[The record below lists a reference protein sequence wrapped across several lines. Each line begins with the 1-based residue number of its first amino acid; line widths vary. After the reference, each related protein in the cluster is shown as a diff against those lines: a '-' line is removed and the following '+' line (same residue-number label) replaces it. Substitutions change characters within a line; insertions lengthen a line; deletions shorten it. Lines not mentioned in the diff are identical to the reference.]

1 LARFAAITIDIEWL
15 RERRPPTPNF
25 TLQDLQRMLWFSMLA
40 MFRFQ
45 KFATCFLVLAL
56 GTITGPLAG
65 RAEEEVNGEPI
76 SPAAQLSAASFRVE
90 PGYKVTPV
98 ASEPLFANPVAFC
111 FDPQG
116 RIFVAETH
124 RVHHGTEDN
133 RNHMDWLDDDLAA
146 QTVAQRRAYVE
157 RRMADRLNHYTEAS
171 ELVRLLEDRD
181 GDGVY
186 DHSCVFSDGY
196 NEIESG
202 AAAGVMW
209 VGDRLLFTCIPDL
222 WELRDADGDGK
233 AEERKSLATG
243 FGVHFALFGHDLH
256 GLVEG
261 PDGKIYFSIG
271 DRGLHVETPNG
282 VLSNPDSG
290 SVIRCNPD
298 GSELELFAT
307 GLRNPQELA
316 FNELGDLF
324 SVDNNSDSG
333 DRARIVQIVE
343 GMNTGWRMS
352 YQYLPDR
359 GPFNREKIWHTKNA
373 EQPAGIV
380 PPIAHLSD
388 GPSGLVYY
396 PGTGMTD
403 DCRDSF
409 FLADFRGAPASSGI
423 RRFHLEQE
431 GAGYRLANDKMFM
444 EGILVTDCD
453 FGPDG
458 NFYVSDWIEGWN
470 GTGMG
475 RLYRVA
481 DDDPELVEARRK
493 SANSLKQVPTLK
505 TEQLVDLLGNPNMRV
520 RQAAQRQLV
529 ALGATSAKPLAELAR
544 KTDASQLA
552 RIHAIWGLGSLA
564 IQDPTLFDAIAT
576 LCGNADAE
584 IRNQAARTL
593 GRAKALPE
601 TERSEFGAG
610 LAKLLGD
617 PSLRVRASAA
627 ASIGSLG
634 YQPALAE
641 LLKAASDNAEV
652 GDAIVRTGIVMGL
665 AGSQSESDLI
675 NAAKGADQAAR
686 VAIVLALAKQKSPR
700 VGEFMADDSET
711 VVLEAARAT
720 WDTPIVAANGALA
733 AALNKISPTN
743 EPLVRRSL
751 AASQAMRAPA
761 YLQGVIQFAMNPD
774 APAAMRDHAWELVS
788 QWAAPS
794 SRDPVHGQWRPLE
807 PQAADEVRDAM
818 EQAWPGIRQASAAD
832 PTGVIIAA
840 ELGLPAALNDLPT
853 LLERPDLD
861 AKFQVRAIAAMDH
874 ADDAVAE
881 RVIEFG
887 LQSPDG
893 RVRSAARRL
902 LAERFPAK
910 AIDHLTWAANEGET
924 RERQAALALLAKI
937 DLPAAHQ
944 AIDAWMTR
952 AEQGDCPQE
961 LLLEVLEAAQSATD
975 KSLVERHKK
984 LVDQQAASGDLAS
997 LYAAAVAGGDAA
1009 RGEQLFLSNESLS
1022 CRRCHSLTP
1031 GEQLVGPSLADVGAK
1046 RTRQEIIES
1055 VTRPNAKIVEGFQTT
1070 SMLLDTGMVVTGIL
1084 RHEDDEKAV
1093 LLNADGKEVEV
1104 DLETVE
1110 DSVQGLSAMPEDLMK
1125 FMSQRDLRDVVEFLS
1140 SQRNASASS
1149 DAGPKTEAGHELD

>member
-1 LARFAAITIDIEWL
+1 MIWYSLLARL
-15 RERRPPTPNF
+15 RRQPVVAPTF
-25 TLQDLQRMLWFSMLA
+25 
-40 MFRFQ
+40 
-45 KFATCFLVLAL
+45 VLCVAL
-56 GTITGPLAG
+56 TPSIGSG
-65 RAEEEVNGEPI
+65 AETDDNKTI

-116 RIFVAETH
+116 RVFVAETH

-146 QTVAQRRAYVE
+146 QTVAQRRAYIE
-157 RRMADRLNHYTEAS
+157 RRMADRLNHFTESS
-171 ELVRLLEDRD
+171 ELVRLLEDRN

-186 DHSCVFSDGY
+186 DHSSVFSDGY

-209 VGDRLLFTCIPDL
+209 VGNRLLFTCIPDL
-222 WELRDADGDGK
+222 WELRDDDGDGK
-233 AEERKSLATG
+233 AEHRKSLATG

-282 VLSNPDSG
+282 ILSNPDSG
-290 SVIRCNPD
+290 SVLRCNPD

-316 FNELGDLF
+316 FNEFGDLF

-333 DRARIVQIVE
+333 DRARIIQIVE
-343 GMNTGWRMS
+343 GSNTGWRMS

-359 GPFNREKIWHTKNA
+359 GPFNREKVWHTKNA

-423 RRFHLEQE
+423 RRFRLEQE

-444 EGILVTDCD
+444 EGILATDCD

-458 NFYVSDWIEGWN
+458 NFYVADWIEGWN

-481 DDDPELVEARRK
+481 DDALELVKARHE
-493 SANSLKQVPTLK
+493 SAKALKEIPNLA
-505 TEQLVDLLGNPNMRV
+505 TEQLTALLSNPNIRV
-520 RQAAQRQLV
+520 RQSAQRQLV
-529 ALGATSAKPLAELAR
+529 SLGKSSSASLIELAR
-544 KTDASQLA
+544 QADANRYA

-564 IQDPTLFDAIAT
+564 TQDSTLFDGIAA
-576 LCGNADAE
+576 LCADSDSE

-593 GRAKALPE
+593 GRARSSAAENRNALGE
-601 TERSEFGAG
+601 A
-610 LAKLLGD
+610 LVKLLDD

-627 ASIGSLG
+627 TSIGALG
-634 YQPALAE
+634 YQPALTA
-641 LLKAASDNAEV
+641 LLKAANDNADA
-652 GDAIVRTGIVMGL
+652 GDPILRTGIVMGL
-665 AGSQSESDLI
+665 AGSQSETKLVEAS
-675 NAAKGADQAAR
+675 KQAGPAGR
-686 VAIVLALAKQKSPR
+686 LAIVLALGKQKSPR
-700 VGEFMADDSET
+700 VGEFVSDEAEA
-711 VVLEAARAT
+711 VALEAARVI
-720 WDTPIVAANGALA
+720 WDTPIPAANEALA
-733 AALNKISPTN
+733 AALNRIEPTN
-743 EPLVRRSL
+743 EPFVRRAL
-751 AASQAMRAPA
+751 AANQALQSHTNLQAVVDYALNLAAP
-761 YLQGVIQFAMNPD
+761 P
-774 APAAMRDHAWELVS
+774 AMRDHAWELAAK
-788 QWAAPS
+788 WASPS
-794 SRDPVHGQWRPLE
+794 SRDPVHGQWRPLKAVTGDMVA
-807 PQAADEVRDAM
+807 QTIAAC
-818 EQAWPGIRQASAAD
+818 WPAIENAGSKD
-832 PTGVIIAA
+832 PTGVIFAA
-840 ELGLPAALNDLPT
+840 EMEVPEALQQLPT
-853 LLERPDLD
+853 LLEKPNLD
-861 AKFQVRAIAAMDH
+861 VALQARAIGALIYAN
-874 ADDAVAE
+874 DAVAD
-881 RVIEFG
+881 RAIVIG
-887 LQSPDG
+887 LKSSNTA
-893 RVRSAARRL
+893 VRTAAIEL
-902 LAERFPAK
+902 LASRFPEK
-910 AIDHLTWAANEGET
+910 AVTTLIGAANEGET
-924 RERQAALALLAKI
+924 RERQAALSLLGKI
-937 DLPAAHQ
+937 DLPAAHE
-944 AIDAWMTR
+944 AIASWMTR

-961 LLLEVLEAAQSATD
+961 LLLEVLEATKSAKD
-975 KSLVERHKK
+975 ESLVKRHTK
-984 LVDQQAASGDLAS
+984 LVEQQAASGDLAT
-997 LYAAAVAGGDAA
+997 LYAAALAGGDAA

-1031 GEQLVGPSLADVGAK
+1031 GEQLVGPSLSDVGAK
-1046 RTRQEIIES
+1046 RTREEIIES
-1055 VTRPNAKIVEGFQTT
+1055 VIKPNAKIVEGFQTT

-1084 RHEDDEKAV
+1084 RREDDRNAV

-1104 DLETVE
+1104 ALEMVE
-1110 DSVQGLSAMPEDLMK
+1110 DRVQGLSAMPEDLMK

-1140 SQRNASASS
+1140 LRRDASAS
-1149 DAGPKTEAGHELD
+1149 DAASKESSGHELD

>member
-1 LARFAAITIDIEWL
+1 MFWSFELPMLRLLKITIYA
-15 RERRPPTPNF
+15 
-25 TLQDLQRMLWFSMLA
+25 S
-40 MFRFQ
+40 
-45 KFATCFLVLAL
+45 VLGVIAV
-56 GTITGPLAG
+56 ASFG
-65 RAEEEVNGEPI
+65 RADEQTGSNPV
-76 SPAAQLSAASFRVE
+76 SAAAKLSAASFRVE

-157 RRMADRLNHYTEAS
+157 RRMADKLNHYTESS

-186 DHSCVFSDGY
+186 DHSSIFSEGY

-202 AAAGVMW
+202 AAAGVLC

-222 WELRDADGDGK
+222 WELRDADGDGQ

-256 GLVEG
+256 GLTEG

-290 SVIRCNPD
+290 SVLRCNPD

-343 GMNTGWRMS
+343 GMNTGWRMT

-470 GTGMG
+470 GTDMG
-475 RLYRVA
+475 RLYRVV
-481 DDDPELVEARRK
+481 DDDPKLVEARRE
-493 SANSLKQVPTLK
+493 SANSLKQIPTLK
-505 TEQLVDLLGNPNMRV
+505 SDQLVELLGNPNMRV

-529 ALGATSAKPLAELAR
+529 AFDAASAQPLIELAR
-544 KTDASQLA
+544 KTDANQLA
-552 RIHAIWGLGSLA
+552 RIHAIWALGSLA
-564 IQDPTLFDAIAT
+564 IQDSGLFDAISM
-576 LCGNADAE
+576 LCGDADVE

-593 GRAKALPE
+593 GRAKSLPE
-601 TERSEFGAG
+601 TARSEFGAM
-610 LAKLLGD
+610 LAKLLND
-617 PSLRVRASAA
+617 SSLRVRASAA
-627 ASIGSLG
+627 TSIGSLG
-634 YQPALAE
+634 YQPALAG
-641 LLKAASDNAEV
+641 LLKAASDNADV

-665 AGSQSESDLI
+665 AGSQSESNLV
-675 NAAKGADQAAR
+675 NAAQGADPAAR

-700 VGEFMADDSET
+700 VGEFIADESET
-711 VVLEAARAT
+711 VALEAARAI
-720 WDTPIVAANGALA
+720 WDTPIIAANGALA
-733 AALNKISPTN
+733 DALNKVAPTN
-743 EPLVRRSL
+743 EPLVRRAL
-751 AASQAMRAPA
+751 AASQAMRSSA
-761 YLQGVIQFAMNPD
+761 YLQAVVKYALNPET
-774 APAAMRDHAWELVS
+774 PPAMRDHAWELVT
-788 QWAAPS
+788 QWAGPS
-794 SRDPVHGQWRPLE
+794 SRDPVHGQWRPQLVVRNKDVYRDV
-807 PQAADEVRDAM
+807 AAC
-818 EQAWPGIRQASAAD
+818 WSAIERAGKND
-832 PTGVIIAA
+832 PTGVVVAA
-840 ELGLPAALNDLPT
+840 EMEVPEAIAQLPD
-853 LLERPDLD
+853 LLERPNLD
-861 AKFQVRAIAAMDH
+861 AKLQARAIAALVY
-874 ADDAVAE
+874 ADDPIAE
-881 RVIEFG
+881 RAIEIG
-887 LQSPDG
+887 LQSSTTA
-893 RVRSAARRL
+893 VRSAAREL
-902 LAERFPAK
+902 LALRFPEK
-910 AIDHLTWAANEGET
+910 AVPLLSQAVDEGET
-924 RERQAALALLAKI
+924 AERQAALGLLAKI
-937 DLPAAHQ
+937 DLPAAHR

-952 AEQGDCPQE
+952 AEQGNCPQE

-975 KSLVERHKK
+975 KSLVKRHKK
-984 LVDQQAASGDLAS
+984 LIDQQAASGDLAS
-997 LYAAAVAGGDAA
+997 LYAAAVAGGDAS

-1140 SQRNASASS
+1140 SQRKASASS
-1149 DAGPKTEAGHELD
+1149 DAGPKAEAGHELD

>member
-1 LARFAAITIDIEWL
+1 MIWFTAFA
-15 RERRPPTPNF
+15 
-25 TLQDLQRMLWFSMLA
+25 S
-40 MFRFQ
+40 FRLHRLFN
-45 KFATCFLVLAL
+45 CVLVL
-56 GTITGPLAG
+56 TIAATPATGC
-65 RAEEEVNGEPI
+65 AEKVRNEAI
-76 SPAAQLSAASFRVE
+76 SPAAELSAASFRIE
-90 PGYKVTPV
+90 PGYTVTPV

-146 QTVAQRRAYVE
+146 QTVAQRRAYIE
-157 RRMADRLNHYTEAS
+157 RRMADRLNHYTESS
-171 ELVRLLEDRD
+171 ELVRLLEDRN

-186 DHSCVFSDGY
+186 DHSSVFSDGY

-209 VGDRLLFTCIPDL
+209 VGNRLLFTCIPDL
-222 WELRDADGDGK
+222 WELRDDDGDGK
-233 AEERKSLATG
+233 AEHRQSLATG

-271 DRGLHVETPNG
+271 DRGIHVETPGG

-290 SVIRCNPD
+290 SVLRCNPD

-316 FNELGDLF
+316 FNEFGDLF

-333 DRARIVQIVE
+333 DRARIIQIVE
-343 GMNTGWRMS
+343 GSNTGWRMS

-359 GPFNREKIWHTKNA
+359 GPFNREKIWHTKND

-423 RRFHLEQE
+423 RRFRLEQE

-444 EGILVTDCD
+444 EGILATDCD

-458 NFYVSDWIEGWN
+458 NLYVADWIEGWN

-481 DDDPELVEARRK
+481 DDTAELVEARHE
-493 SANSLKQVPTLK
+493 SAKTLK
-505 TEQLVDLLGNPNMRV
+505 EIPKLATEQLIALLSNPNMRV
-520 RQAAQRQLV
+520 RQSAQRQLV
-529 ALGATSAKPLAELAR
+529 SLGKPSSAPIIELTR
-544 KTDASQLA
+544 QVDANRLA
-552 RIHAIWGLGSLA
+552 RIHAIWALGSLA
-564 IQDPTLFDAIAT
+564 MEDATLFDSIAA
-576 LCGNADAE
+576 LCADGDSE

-593 GRAKALPE
+593 GRAKSLAAE
-601 TERSEFGAG
+601 DRSPLGEV
-610 LAKLLGD
+610 LTKLLND

-627 ASIGSLG
+627 TSIGSLG
-634 YQPALAE
+634 YQPALAA
-641 LLKAASDNAEV
+641 LLKCA
-652 GDAIVRTGIVMGL
+652 GDDADAGDPIVRTGIVMGL
-665 AGSQSESDLI
+665 AGSQSEEELVS
-675 NAAKGADQAAR
+675 AAR
-686 VAIVLALAKQKSPR
+686 DAGQTARIAIVLALAKQKSPR
-700 VGEFMADDSET
+700 VGEFVADESEA
-711 VVLEAARAT
+711 VVLEAARAI
-720 WDTPIVAANGALA
+720 WDTPIVVANDALA
-733 AALNKISPTN
+733 VILNKISPSN
-743 EPLVRRSL
+743 EPLVRRAL
-751 AASQAMRAPA
+751 AASQAVRTSES
-761 YLQGVIQFAMNPD
+761 LQGVVRYALNPS
-774 APAAMRDHAWELVS
+774 ASPSMRDHAWELIS
-788 QWAAPS
+788 HWSAPS
-794 SRDPVHGQWRPLE
+794 SRDPVHGQWRPLTTQPVE
-807 PQAADEVRDAM
+807 EIVAAIHEV
-818 EQAWPGIRQASAAD
+818 WPSVLHASEAD

-840 ELGLPAALNDLPT
+840 ELGLPEAIRQLPE
-853 LLERPDLD
+853 LLDRPNLD
-861 AKFQVRAIAAMDH
+861 AKFQPRIIAAMEQ
-874 ADDAVAE
+874 ADDSVAE
-881 RVIEFG
+881 RVVDFG
-887 LQSPDG
+887 LKSPDAE
-893 RVRSAARRL
+893 VRSAARRL

-910 AIDHLTWAANEGET
+910 AVDQLTSAANKGET
-924 RERQAALALLAKI
+924 RERQAALSLLGKI
-937 DLPAAHQ
+937 DLPAAHA
-944 AIDAWMTR
+944 AIASWMTR
-952 AEQGDCPQE
+952 AEQGDCPDE
-961 LLLEVLEAAQSATD
+961 LLLEVLEAAQSAKD
-975 KSLVERHKK
+975 ESLVKRHTK
-984 LVDQQAASGDLAS
+984 LVEQQTASGDLAT
-997 LYAAAVAGGDAA
+997 LYAAAVVGGDAA

-1055 VTRPNAKIVEGFQTT
+1055 VTKPNAKIVEGFQTT
-1070 SMLLDTGMVVTGIL
+1070 SMLLDTGMVVTGVL
-1084 RHEDDEKAV
+1084 RREDGKKAV

-1110 DSVQGLSAMPEDLMK
+1110 DRVQGLSAMPEDLMK

-1140 SQRNASASS
+1140 SQGAASVDDGAES
-1149 DAGPKTEAGHELD
+1149 GHKLDP

>member
-1 LARFAAITIDIEWL
+1 MIWFTAFA
-15 RERRPPTPNF
+15 
-25 TLQDLQRMLWFSMLA
+25 S
-40 MFRFQ
+40 FRLHRLFH
-45 KFATCFLVLAL
+45 CVLVL
-56 GTITGPLAG
+56 TIAATPATGC
-65 RAEEEVNGEPI
+65 AEKVRNEAI
-76 SPAAQLSAASFRVE
+76 SPAAELSAASFRIE
-90 PGYKVTPV
+90 PGYTVTPV

-146 QTVAQRRAYVE
+146 QTVAQRRAYIE
-157 RRMADRLNHYTEAS
+157 RRMADRLSHYTESS
-171 ELVRLLEDRD
+171 ELVRLLEDRN

-186 DHSCVFSDGY
+186 DHSSVFSDGY

-209 VGDRLLFTCIPDL
+209 VGNRLLFTCIPDL
-222 WELRDADGDGK
+222 WELRDDDGDGK
-233 AEERKSLATG
+233 AEHRQSLATG

-271 DRGLHVETPNG
+271 DRGLHVETPSG

-290 SVIRCNPD
+290 SVLRCNPD

-316 FNELGDLF
+316 FNEFGDLF

-333 DRARIVQIVE
+333 DRARIIQIVE
-343 GMNTGWRMS
+343 GSNTGWRMS

-359 GPFNREKIWHTKNA
+359 GPFNREKIWHTKNP

-423 RRFHLEQE
+423 RRFHLEQD

-444 EGILVTDCD
+444 EGILATDCD

-458 NFYVSDWIEGWN
+458 NLYVADWIEGWN

-475 RLYRVA
+475 RLYRIA
-481 DDDPELVEARRK
+481 DDAAELVEARHE
-493 SANSLKQVPTLK
+493 SARALKEIPNLA
-505 TEQLVDLLGNPNMRV
+505 TEQLIALLSNPNMRV
-520 RQAAQRQLV
+520 RQSAQRQLV
-529 ALGATSAKPLAELAR
+529 SLGQSSNELLVELAR
-544 KTDASQLA
+544 QGDANRHA
-552 RIHAIWGLGSLA
+552 RIHAIWALGSLA
-564 IQDPTLFDAIAT
+564 TQDATLFNAIAA
-576 LCGNADAE
+576 LCTDGDSE
-584 IRNQAARTL
+584 VRNQAARTL
-593 GRAKALPE
+593 GRAKSLAAENRNALGE
-601 TERSEFGAG
+601 I
-610 LAKLLGD
+610 LVKLLKD

-627 ASIGSLG
+627 TSIGALG
-634 YQPALAE
+634 YQPALAA
-641 LLKAASDNAEV
+641 LLKGASDNADA
-652 GDAIVRTGIVMGL
+652 GDPIVRTGIVMGL
-665 AGSQSESDLI
+665 AGSQSEEELVS
-675 NAAKGADQAAR
+675 AAKDAGQTAR
-686 VAIVLALAKQKSPR
+686 IAIVLALAKQKSPR
-700 VGEFMADDSET
+700 VGEFVADESEA
-711 VVLEAARAT
+711 VVLEAARAI
-720 WDTPIVAANGALA
+720 WDTPIVAANNAFA
-733 AALNKISPTN
+733 VVLNKISPTN
-743 EPLVRRSL
+743 EPLVRRAL
-751 AASQAMRAPA
+751 AASQAVRTPES
-761 YLQGVIQFAMNPD
+761 LQGVVRYALNPS
-774 APAAMRDHAWELVS
+774 APPSMRDHAWGLIS
-788 QWAAPS
+788 HWSAPS
-794 SRDPVHGQWRPLE
+794 SRDPVHGQWRPLTTQPVE
-807 PQAADEVRDAM
+807 EIVAAIQEV
-818 EQAWPGIRQASAAD
+818 WPSVLQASEAD

-840 ELGLPAALNDLPT
+840 ELGLPEAIRQLPE
-853 LLERPDLD
+853 LLDRPNLD
-861 AKFQVRAIAAMDH
+861 AKFQPRIIAAMEQ
-874 ADDAVAE
+874 ADDSVAE
-881 RVIEFG
+881 RVIDFG
-887 LQSPDG
+887 LKSPDAE
-893 RVRSAARRL
+893 VRSAARQL

-910 AIDHLTWAANEGET
+910 AVDQLTSAANEGET
-924 RERQAALALLAKI
+924 RERQAALSLLGKI
-937 DLPAAHQ
+937 DLPAAHA
-944 AIDAWMTR
+944 AIASWMTR
-952 AEQGDCPQE
+952 AEQGDCPDE
-961 LLLEVLEAAQSATD
+961 LLLEVLEASQSAKD
-975 KSLVERHKK
+975 ESLVKRHTK
-984 LVDQQAASGDLAS
+984 LVEQQSASGDLAT
-997 LYAAAVAGGDAA
+997 LYAAAAVGGDAA

-1070 SMLLDTGMVVTGIL
+1070 SMLLDTGVVVTGTL
-1084 RHEDDEKAV
+1084 RHEDDKKAV

-1110 DSVQGLSAMPEDLMK
+1110 DRVQGLSAMPEDLMK

-1140 SQRNASASS
+1140 SQRNESS
-1149 DAGPKTEAGHELD
+1149 TKAEAGHKAD

>member
-1 LARFAAITIDIEWL
+1 
-15 RERRPPTPNF
+15 
-25 TLQDLQRMLWFSMLA
+25 MLWSSMLA
-40 MFRFQ
+40 IEKVTLSACVLVVFS
-45 KFATCFLVLAL
+45 ATA
-56 GTITGPLAG
+56 IG
-65 RAEEEVNGEPI
+65 RAAEP
-76 SPAAQLSAASFRVE
+76 SSSDTVSTAAKLSAASFRVE

-157 RRMADRLNHYTEAS
+157 RRMADKLNHYTESS

-181 GDGVY
+181 SDGIY
-186 DHSCVFSDGY
+186 DHSTVFSEGY

-222 WELRDADGDGK
+222 WELRDADGDGQ

-290 SVIRCNPD
+290 SVLRCNPD
-298 GSELELFAT
+298 GSDLELFAT

-316 FNELGDLF
+316 FNEFGDLF

-333 DRARIVQIVE
+333 DRARIIQIVE

-373 EQPAGIV
+373 DQPAGIV

-431 GAGYRLANDKMFM
+431 GAGYRLADNKMFL
-444 EGILVTDCD
+444 EGILATDCD

-458 NFYVSDWIEGWN
+458 NFYVADWIEGWN

-475 RLYRVA
+475 RLYRVG
-481 DDDPELVEARRK
+481 DDAPKLVEARRE
-493 SANSLKQVPTLK
+493 SAASLKAIPSLPV
-505 TEQLVDLLGNPNMRV
+505 ERLVELLANANMRV
-520 RQAAQRQLV
+520 RQSAQRRLVELGDPAATALSTLV
-529 ALGATSAKPLAELAR
+529 ANR
-544 KTDASQLA
+544 DANQLA
-552 RIHAIWGLGSLA
+552 RIHAIWALGSLA
-564 IQDPTLFDAIAT
+564 VRQPKLFEVVVDR
-576 LCGNADAE
+576 CHDADAE

-593 GRAKALPE
+593 GHAKQATEAERTSYGAAL
-601 TERSEFGAG
+601 TA
-610 LAKLLGD
+610 LLSD

-627 ASIGSLG
+627 SSIGSLR
-634 YQPALAE
+634 YQPALKE
-641 LLKAASDNAEV
+641 LLKVAAENGLV
-652 GDAIVRTGIVMGL
+652 GDPIVRTSVVVGL
-665 AGSQSESDLI
+665 AGSQTETELVE
-675 NAAKGADQAAR
+675 AAKQTDPAGR
-686 VAIVLALAKQKSPR
+686 VAIVLALGKQKSPR
-700 VGEFMADDSET
+700 IGEFVADEAEA
-711 VVLEAARAT
+711 VALEAARVI
-720 WDTPIVAANGALA
+720 WDTPIPAANEALA
-733 AALNKISPTN
+733 AVLNKISPTN
-743 EPLVRRSL
+743 EPFVRRAL
-751 AASQAMRAPA
+751 AANQALQSPA
-761 YLQGVIQFAMNPD
+761 SLQAVIDYALNSD
-774 APAAMRDHAWELVS
+774 APEAMRDHAWELAAK
-788 QWAAPS
+788 WASPS
-794 SRDPVHGQWRPLE
+794 SRDPVHGQWRPLKVVTSDLVAE
-807 PQAADEVRDAM
+807 TIAAC
-818 EQAWPGIRQASAAD
+818 WPAIEKASAKD
-832 PTGVIIAA
+832 PTGVIFAA
-840 ELGLPAALNDLPT
+840 EMEVPEALQQLPA
-853 LLERPDLD
+853 LLEKPDFD
-861 AKFQVRAIAAMDH
+861 AALQARAIAALIY

-881 RVIEFG
+881 RAIAIG
-887 LQSPDG
+887 LKSS
-893 RVRSAARRL
+893 SAAVRIAALEL
-902 LAERFPAK
+902 LASRFPDKSVTTLSQIA
-910 AIDHLTWAANEGET
+910 DEGET
-924 RERQAALALLAKI
+924 RERQASLGLLAKI
-937 DLPAAHQ
+937 NQRSAQEALAAWL
-944 AIDAWMTR
+944 DR
-952 AEQGDCPQE
+952 AEQGACPPE
-961 LLLEVLEAAQSATD
+961 LLLEVLEATRGSD
-975 KSLVERHKK
+975 NKSLAERCRK
-984 LVDQQAASGDLAS
+984 LTDRQAASSELAEMYAAS
-997 LYAAAVAGGDAA
+997 LQGGDAS

-1055 VTRPNAKIVEGFQTT
+1055 ITRPNAKIVEGFQTT
-1070 SMLLDTGMVVTGIL
+1070 SLLLDTGMVVTGIL

-1104 DLETVE
+1104 ELHAVE
-1110 DSVQGLSAMPEDLMK
+1110 DRAQGLSAMPEDLMK

-1140 SQRNASASS
+1140 AQRNAAEGNGVES
-1149 DAGPKTEAGHELD
+1149 GHKLER

>member
-1 LARFAAITIDIEWL
+1 MYWSSKLAKLRLSKVTFSVCVLGVVTAASI
-15 RERRPPTPNF
+15 
-25 TLQDLQRMLWFSMLA
+25 
-40 MFRFQ
+40 
-45 KFATCFLVLAL
+45 
-56 GTITGPLAG
+56 G
-65 RAEEEVNGEPI
+65 RADQQASSESV
-76 SPAAQLSAASFRVE
+76 SAAAKLSAASFRVE
-90 PGYKVTPV
+90 AGYKVTPV

-157 RRMADRLNHYTEAS
+157 RRMADKLNHYTEAS

-186 DHSCVFSDGY
+186 DHSSIFSDGY
-196 NEIESG
+196 NQIESG
-202 AAAGVMW
+202 AAAGVLC

-222 WELRDADGDGK
+222 WELHDADGDGQ
-233 AEERKSLATG
+233 AEHRKSLATG

-290 SVIRCNPD
+290 SVLRCNPD

-343 GMNTGWRMS
+343 GMNTGWRMT

-458 NFYVSDWIEGWN
+458 NLYVSDWIEGWN
-470 GTGMG
+470 GTDMG

-481 DDDPELVEARRK
+481 DDDPKLVEARRE
-493 SANSLKQVPTLK
+493 SANSLKQVSTLK
-505 TEQLVDLLGNPNMRV
+505 SEQLVKLLGNPNMRV

-529 ALGATSAKPLAELAR
+529 AFGAASAQPLIELTR
-544 KTDASQLA
+544 RTDANQQA
-552 RIHAIWGLGSLA
+552 RIHALWALGSLA
-564 IQDPTLFDAIAT
+564 IQDSGLFDVIAT
-576 LCGNADAE
+576 LCEDADAE

-593 GRAKALPE
+593 GRAKSLPD
-601 TERSEFGAG
+601 TKRSELGVV
-610 LAKLLGD
+610 LAKLLSD
-617 PSLRVRASAA
+617 SSLRVRASAA
-627 ASIGSLG
+627 TSIGSLG
-634 YQPALAE
+634 YQPALAG
-641 LLKAASDNAEV
+641 LLKAASDNADV
-652 GDAIVRTGIVMGL
+652 GDAIVRTGVVMGL
-665 AGSQSESDLI
+665 AGSQSESDLV
-675 NAAKGADQAAR
+675 NAAQGADPAAR
-686 VAIVLALAKQKSPR
+686 VAIVLALAKHKSPR
-700 VGEFMADDSET
+700 VGEFMADESET
-711 VVLEAARAT
+711 VALEAARAI
-720 WDTPIVAANGALA
+720 WDTPIIAANGALA
-733 AALNKISPTN
+733 AALNKVAPTN
-743 EPLVRRSL
+743 EPLVRRAL
-751 AASQAMRAPA
+751 AASQAMRAA
-761 YLQGVIQFAMNPD
+761 DFLQGAIHFALNPE
-774 APAAMRDHAWELVS
+774 APEAMRDHAWELVS
-788 QWAAPS
+788 HWAAPS
-794 SRDPVHGQWRPLE
+794 SRDPVHGQWRPLK

-818 EQAWPGIRQASAAD
+818 KQTWPSIRQASAAD
-832 PTGVIIAA
+832 PTGVIVAA
-840 ELGLPAALNDLPT
+840 ELGLPAALNELPT
-853 LLERPDLD
+853 LLEQPNLD
-861 AKFQVRAIAAMDH
+861 AKFQARAIAAMDH

-881 RVIEFG
+881 QVIEFG
-887 LQSPDG
+887 LQSPDEI
-893 RVRSAARRL
+893 VRSAARRL

-910 AIDHLTWAANEGET
+910 AIEPLTLAANDGET
-924 RERQAALALLAKI
+924 RERQAALGLLAKI
-937 DLPAAHQ
+937 DLPAAHE
-944 AIDAWMTR
+944 AIGAWMTR
-952 AEQGDCPQE
+952 VEQGDCPQE
-961 LLLEVLEAAQSATD
+961 LLLEVLEAAQATTD
-975 KSLVERHKK
+975 ESLVKRHKK
-984 LVDQQAASGDLAS
+984 LIDKQAASGDLAA
-997 LYAAAVAGGDAA
+997 LYAAAVAGGDAS

-1070 SMLLDTGMVVTGIL
+1070 SMLLDTGMVVTGIV

-1140 SQRNASASS
+1140 SQRNASSSS
-1149 DAGPKTEAGHELD
+1149 DAGPKAEAGHELD

>member
-1 LARFAAITIDIEWL
+1 MYWS
-15 RERRPPTPNF
+15 
-25 TLQDLQRMLWFSMLA
+25 SMLA
-40 MFRFQ
+40 MPRLL
-45 KFATCFLVLAL
+45 KATIYPFVLGVA
-56 GTITGPLAG
+56 TGASIG
-65 RAEEEVNGEPI
+65 CAEEQASGGPV

-146 QTVAQRRAYVE
+146 QTVAQRRAYIE
-157 RRMADRLNHYTEAS
+157 RRMADKLNHYTEAS

-186 DHSCVFSDGY
+186 DHSSIFSDGY

-202 AAAGVMW
+202 AAAGVLW

-222 WELRDADGDGK
+222 WELRDADGDGI

-256 GLVEG
+256 GLTEG

-290 SVIRCNPD
+290 SVLRCNPD

-333 DRARIVQIVE
+333 DRARIIQIVE

-403 DCRDSF
+403 DCNDSF
-409 FLADFRGAPASSGI
+409 FLADFCGAPASSGI
-423 RRFHLEQE
+423 RRFRLEQE
-431 GAGYRLANDKMFM
+431 GAGYRLADDKMFM

-470 GTGMG
+470 GVGMG

-481 DDDPELVEARRK
+481 DDAPKLIEARRE
-493 SANSLKQVPTLK
+493 SAELLKQVPTLK
-505 TEQLVDLLGNPNMRV
+505 IDQLVKLLGNPNMRV

-529 ALGATSAKPLAELAR
+529 TFGAASAQPLAELAR
-544 KTDASQLA
+544 QTDANQLA
-552 RIHAIWGLGSLA
+552 RIHAVWALGSLA
-564 IQDPTLFDAIAT
+564 IQDAGLFDAIAT
-576 LCGNADAE
+576 LCEDADVE

-593 GRAKALPE
+593 GRAKLLPE
-601 TERSEFGAG
+601 TDRSELGAE

-617 PSLRVRASAA
+617 SSLRIRASAA
-627 ASIGSLG
+627 TSIGSLD
-634 YQPALAE
+634 YQPALAG
-641 LLKAASDNAEV
+641 LLKAASDNAEI
-652 GDAIVRTGIVMGL
+652 GDGIVRTGVVMGL
-665 AGSQSESDLI
+665 AGSQTESDLI
-675 NAAKGADQAAR
+675 NAAKGADPAAR

-700 VGEFMADDSET
+700 VGEFMTDDSAA
-711 VVLEAARAT
+711 VALEAARAI

-733 AALNKISPTN
+733 DVLNKVSPTN
-743 EPLVRRSL
+743 EPLVRRAL
-751 AASQAMRAPA
+751 AASQAMRAA
-761 YLQGVIQFAMNPD
+761 NYLQGVIHFALNPD
-774 APAAMRDHAWELVS
+774 APDAMRDHAWELVS
-788 QWAAPS
+788 HWATPS

-807 PQAADEVRDAM
+807 PQAADEVRNALK
-818 EQAWPGIRQASAAD
+818 QAWPSIRQASGSD
-832 PTGVIIAA
+832 PTGVIVAA

-853 LLERPDLD
+853 LLEQSALD
-861 AKFQVRAIAAMDH
+861 AKFQARAIAAMDH
-874 ADDAVAE
+874 ADDDVAE

-887 LQSPDG
+887 LRSPDG
-893 RVRSAARRL
+893 LVRSAARRL

-910 AIDHLTWAANEGET
+910 AIEPLASAANDGDT
-924 RERQAALALLAKI
+924 RERQAALGLLAKI
-937 DLPAAHQ
+937 DLPAAH
-944 AIDAWMTR
+944 AALAAWMTR
-952 AEQGDCPQE
+952 VEQGDCPQE
-961 LLLEVLEAAQSATD
+961 LLLEVLEGAQSATD
-975 KSLVERHKK
+975 KSLVERYKT
-984 LVDQQAASGDLAS
+984 LIDQQAVSGDLAA
-997 LYAAAVAGGDAA
+997 LYAAAVAGGDAS

-1070 SMLLDTGMVVTGIL
+1070 SMLLDTGNVVTGIL

-1093 LLNADGKEVEV
+1093 LLNAEGKEVEV
-1104 DLETVE
+1104 ELEAVE
-1110 DSVQGLSAMPEDLMK
+1110 ERAQGLSAMPEDLMK

-1140 SQRNASASS
+1140 AQRHAPASS
-1149 DAGPKTEAGHELD
+1149 DAEPKAEAGHELD

>member
-1 LARFAAITIDIEWL
+1 MLRFTAIATFRL
-15 RERRPPTPNF
+15 R
-25 TLQDLQRMLWFSMLA
+25 
-40 MFRFQ
+40 
-45 KFATCFLVLAL
+45 KFVSCALVL
-56 GTITGPLAG
+56 TIAAAPVACC
-65 RAEEEVNGEPI
+65 AEKVRSEAI
-76 SPAAQLSAASFRVE
+76 SPAADLSAASFRVE
-90 PGYKVTPV
+90 SGYTVTPV

-116 RIFVAETH
+116 RVLVAETH

-146 QTVAQRRAYVE
+146 QTVAERRAYVE
-157 RRMADRLNHYTEAS
+157 RRMADKLQHYTESS

-181 GDGVY
+181 SDGVY
-186 DHSCVFSDGY
+186 DHSSIYSDGY

-233 AEERKSLATG
+233 AEQRKSLATG
-243 FGVHFALFGHDLH
+243 FGVHYALFGHDLH

-290 SVIRCNPD
+290 AVLRCNPD
-298 GSELELFAT
+298 GSDLELFAT

-316 FNELGDLF
+316 FNQFGDLF

-333 DRARIVQIVE
+333 DRARIIQIVE
-343 GMNTGWRMS
+343 GQNTGWRMS

-431 GAGYRLANDKMFM
+431 GAGYRLADNTMFL
-444 EGILVTDCD
+444 EGILATDCD

-458 NFYVSDWIEGWN
+458 NFYVADWIEGWN

-481 DDDPELVEARRK
+481 DDDPELVEARRE
-493 SANSLKQVPTLK
+493 SAAALKEIPSLPVERLI
-505 TEQLVDLLGNPNMRV
+505 ELLANANMRV
-520 RQAAQRQLV
+520 RQSAQRRLV
-529 ALGATSAKPLAELAR
+529 ELGESAAPSLSKLAASA
-544 KTDASQLA
+544 DANQLA
-552 RIHAIWGLGSLA
+552 RIHAIWALGSLA
-564 IQDPTLFDAIAT
+564 VEQPKLFGVVADQ
-576 LCGNADAE
+576 CKDADAE

-593 GRAKALPE
+593 GRAKKAAEAERASYGATLTALL
-601 TERSEFGAG
+601 S
-610 LAKLLGD
+610 D
-617 PSLRVRASAA
+617 PSLRVRAAA
-627 ASIGSLG
+627 ATSIGSLR
-634 YQPALAE
+634 YQPALKQ
-641 LLKAASDNAEV
+641 LLKLAAENGLA
-652 GDAIVRTGIVMGL
+652 GDPIVRTAVVVGL
-665 AGSQSESDLI
+665 AGSQSETALVE
-675 NAAKGADQAAR
+675 AAKQADPAGR
-686 VAIVLALAKQKSPR
+686 VAIVLALGKQKSPR
-700 VGEFMADDSET
+700 VGEFVADEAEA
-711 VVLEAARAT
+711 VALEAARVI
-720 WDTPIVAANGALA
+720 WDTPIPAANAALA
-733 AALNKISPTN
+733 SALNKIAPTN
-743 EPLVRRSL
+743 EPFVRRAL
-751 AASQAMRAPA
+751 AANQALQSHTNLQAVVDYALNPA
-761 YLQGVIQFAMNPD
+761 
-774 APAAMRDHAWELVS
+774 APAAMRDHAWELAAK
-788 QWAAPS
+788 WAAPS
-794 SRDPVHGQWRPLE
+794 SRDPVHGQWRPLKAVDSDIVA
-807 PQAADEVRDAM
+807 QTIAGC
-818 EQAWPGIRQASAAD
+818 WPAIEKASSQD
-832 PTGVIIAA
+832 PTGVIFAA
-840 ELGLPAALNDLPT
+840 EMEVPEALQQLPT
-853 LLERPDLD
+853 LLEKPDLD
-861 AKFQVRAIAAMDH
+861 VRLQARAIRAMIN

-881 RVIEFG
+881 RAIAVG
-887 LQSPDG
+887 LKSS
-893 RVRSAARRL
+893 SAAVRTAALEL
-902 LAERFPAK
+902 LASRFPEK
-910 AIDHLTWAANEGET
+910 AVKTLTQVADEGET
-924 RERQAALALLAKI
+924 RERQAALGLLAKI
-937 DLPAAHQ
+937 DLRPAQESLA
-944 AIDAWMTR
+944 AWLDR
-952 AEQGDCPQE
+952 AEQGTCPPE
-961 LLLEVLEAAQSATD
+961 LLLEVLEATRDSKDQSLAERCQKLTD
-975 KSLVERHKK
+975 RH
-984 LVDQQAASGDLAS
+984 AASSDLAEM
-997 LYAAAVAGGDAA
+997 YAASLQGGDAS

-1055 VTRPNAKIVEGFQTT
+1055 VTKPNAKIVEGFQTT
-1070 SMLLDTGMVVTGIL
+1070 SMLLDTGNVVTGIL
-1084 RHEDDEKAV
+1084 RREDDEKAV

-1104 DLETVE
+1104 ELDAVE
-1110 DSVQGLSAMPEDLMK
+1110 DRAQGLSAMPEDLMK

-1140 SQRNASASS
+1140 SQRNESS
-1149 DAGPKTEAGHELD
+1149 TNAEAGHKAD